1 MSTASADARIY
12 SPSLTVTTI
21 SVCLAAGMQSMDTFI
36 AGIALPS
43 MMGAF
48 SAAHDEVAWVLT
60 SFLIAVGVF
69 TPLTAWLSR
78 RVGRK
83 RLLLI
88 AIVGFCFASVM
99 SGMSNSISQIVPARF
114 VQGMFGAA
122 LVPLSQQILLDIYP
136 RERHGM
142 AMAWFNV
149 GMLVGLI
156 VGPFLG
162 GYITEHYSW
171 RYVFFINLPTGAVA
185 FTMISLFVRE
195 TELAPRPFDFTGFF
209 ALATALISFQLMLDR
224 GERLDWFGST
234 EIVIEAGV
242 AAAALYVFVIHITT
256 TRNPFV
262 DPALFKNRNFAIG
275 MVYIFVLAMLMF
287 GFLGI
292 FPAMMQKHLG
302 YSIFASG
309 VLMSPRGMTTF
320 VASILS
326 GMLFA
331 RIGPRPILFV
341 ALIIMAFSLW
351 HMSTYTLDVDYG
363 TVLFTLCIQG
373 VGFGMMSTTVTAAAY
388 MTLTPELR
396 PDGTSF
402 LSLSRRIGASI
413 GVSFLVSQLLRYSQA
428 NRAAL
433 NENLSLYNE
442 TLHHLTLPDR
452 WNLVNVE
459 GLSAFQ
465 HELNRQAEFMAYLD
479 DFRLLALIVLLIT
492 PLVFFVKIEAPE
504 KKEPKAG

>member
-1 MSTASADARIY
+1 MSAATADTSIPAT
-12 SPSLTVTTI
+12 SLFLTTV
-21 SVCLAAGMQSMDTFI
+21 SVCLAAGMQSMDSFT
-36 AGIALPS
+36 AGVALPS

-48 SAAHDEVAWVLT
+48 SASHDEIAWVLT

-88 AIVGFCFASVM
+88 AIVGFCFASVL
-99 SGMSNSISQIVPARF
+99 SGMSNSIDQIVPARF
-114 VQGMFGAA
+114 LQGTFGAA
-122 LVPLSQQILLDIYP
+122 LVPLSQQTLLDAYP
-136 RERHGM
+136 RHRHGM

-149 GMLVGLI
+149 GMLIGLI

-162 GYITEHYSW
+162 GYLTEYYSW
-171 RYVFFINLPTGAVA
+171 RYVFFINLPTGFVA

-195 TELAPRPFDFTGFF
+195 TELTRRHFDFVGFL
-209 ALATALISFQLMLDR
+209 ALATAQIALQLMLDR
-224 GERLDWFGST
+224 GERLDWFSSP
-234 EIVIEAGV
+234 EIVTEAGV
-242 AAAALYVFVIHITT
+242 AVAALYVFVIHISTA
-256 TRNPFV
+256 RNPFV
-262 DPALFKNRNFAIG
+262 DPGLFRNRNFAIG

-292 FPAMMQKHLG
+292 FPAMMQKALG
-302 YSIFASG
+302 YSVLASG
-309 VLMSPRGMTTF
+309 ILLSPRGMTTF

-326 GMLFA
+326 GMLFG
-331 RIGPRPILFV
+331 RVGPRPILFV
-341 ALIIMAFSLW
+341 ALVIMAFSLW
-351 HMSTYTLDVDYG
+351 QMSTYTLDVDYG
-363 TVLFTLCIQG
+363 TILFTLCMQG
-373 VGFGMMSTTVTAAAY
+373 VGFGMLSTTVTATAY

-433 NENLSLYNE
+433 NENISFYNE
-442 TLHHLTLPDR
+442 TLHHLALPEK
-452 WNLVNVE
+452 WSLLSKE

-465 HELNRQAEFMAYLD
+465 HELTRQADFMAYLD
-479 DFRLLALIVLLIT
+479 DFRLLALIVVAII
-492 PLVFFVKIEAPE
+492 PLVFFLKVAR
-504 KKEPKAG
+504 PKPD

>member
-1 MSTASADARIY
+1 MSTATADTSIPAT
-12 SPSLTVTTI
+12 SLALTTI
-21 SVCLAAGMQSMDTFI
+21 SVCLAAGMQSMDSFT
-36 AGIALPS
+36 ASVALPS

-48 SAAHDEVAWVLT
+48 SAGHDEIAWVLT

-88 AIVGFCFASVM
+88 AIVGFCAASVM
-99 SGMSNSISQIVPARF
+99 SGMANSIEQIVPSRF
-114 VQGMFGAA
+114 LQGTFGAA
-122 LVPLSQQILLDIYP
+122 LVPLSQQTLLDTYP
-136 RERHGM
+136 RHRHGM

-156 VGPFLG
+156 VGPFIG
-162 GYITEHYSW
+162 GYLTEYYSW
-171 RYVFFINLPTGAVA
+171 RYVFFINLPTGVVA

-195 TELAPRPFDFTGFF
+195 TELASRHFDFIGFF
-209 ALATALISFQLMLDR
+209 ALAIAQISLQLMLDR
-224 GERLDWFGST
+224 GERLDWFSSP
-234 EIVIEAGV
+234 EIAVEAGLAV
-242 AAAALYVFVIHITT
+242 SAFYVFVIHITT
-256 TRNPFV
+256 ARNPFV
-262 DPALFKNRNFAIG
+262 DPALFKNRNFTIG
-275 MVYIFVLAMLMF
+275 MIYIFVLAMLMF
-287 GFLGI
+287 GFIGI

-302 YSIFASG
+302 YSILASG
-309 VLMSPRGMTTF
+309 IIMSPRGMTTF
-320 VASILS
+320 VASITS

-351 HMSTYTLDVDYG
+351 QMSTYTLEVDYG
-363 TVLFTLCIQG
+363 TVLFTLCLQG

-402 LSLSRRIGASI
+402 LSLARRIGAST
-413 GVSFLVSQLLRYSQA
+413 GVSFLVSQFLRYSQT

-433 NENLSLYNE
+433 NENVSFYNE
-442 TLHHLTLPDR
+442 TLHNVALPEN
-452 WNLVNVE
+452 WNLVNME
-459 GLSAFQ
+459 GLSSFQ
-465 HELNRQAEFMAYLD
+465 REIIRQSEFMAYLD
-479 DFRLLALIVLLIT
+479 DFRLLALIVIAIT
-492 PLVFFVKIEAPE
+492 PLVFLLKVTP
-504 KKEPKAG
+504 PKQD

>member
-1 MSTASADARIY
+1 MSTVTADTSIPA
-12 SPSLTVTTI
+12 PSLTLTTI

-48 SAAHDEVAWVLT
+48 SAGHDEIAWVLT

-69 TPLTAWLSR
+69 TPLTGWLSR

-88 AIVGFCFASVM
+88 GVVGFCTASTM
-99 SGMSNSISQIVPARF
+99 SGLSNTIEQIVPARF
-114 VQGMFGAA
+114 LQGMFGAA
-122 LVPLSQQILLDIYP
+122 LVPLAQQVLLDTYP
-136 RERHGM
+136 RHRHGM

-162 GYITEHYSW
+162 GYITEYFSW
-171 RYVFFINLPTGAVA
+171 RYVFFINIPTGIVA

-195 TELAPRPFDFTGFF
+195 TRMAPRPFDFTGFF
-209 ALATALISFQLMLDR
+209 ALATALISLQLMLDR
-224 GERLDWFGST
+224 GERLDWFSST
-234 EIVIEAGV
+234 EIIIEAGV
-242 AAAALYVFVIHITT
+242 AVAAFYIFVIHITT

-309 VLMSPRGMTTF
+309 ILMSPRGLTTF

-331 RIGPRPILFV
+331 RLGPRPILFV
-341 ALIIMAFSLW
+341 ALIIMTFSLW
-351 HMSTYTLDVDYG
+351 HMSTYTLEVDYG

-373 VGFGMMSTTVTAAAY
+373 VGFGMMSTTVTASAY

-402 LSLSRRIGASI
+402 LSLARRIGASI

-433 NENLSLYNE
+433 NENVSLYNE
-442 TLHHLTLPDR
+442 TLVHLSLPDN

-459 GLSAFQ
+459 GLSTFQ
-465 HELNRQAEFMAYLD
+465 RELTRQAEFMAYLD

-492 PLVFFVKIEAPE
+492 PLVFFLKTGAEERA
-504 KKEPKAG
+504 KPKTD

>member
-1 MSTASADARIY
+1 MSTATADLSTP

-48 SAAHDEVAWVLT
+48 SAGHDEIAWVLT

-69 TPLTAWLSR
+69 TPLTGWLSR

-83 RLLLI
+83 RLMLI
-88 AIVGFCFASVM
+88 GIVGFCAASTM
-99 SGMSNSISQIVPARF
+99 AGLSNSIEQIVPARF
-114 VQGMFGAA
+114 LQGMFGAA
-122 LVPLSQQILLDIYP
+122 LVPLAQQILLDVYP
-136 RERHGM
+136 RQRHGM

-162 GYITEHYSW
+162 GYITEYYSW

-195 TELAPRPFDFTGFF
+195 TKMAPRPFDFIGFF
-209 ALATALISFQLMLDR
+209 ALSTSLISLQLMLDR
-224 GERLDWFGST
+224 GERLDWFTST
-234 EIVIEAGV
+234 EIIVEAGV
-242 AAAALYVFVIHITT
+242 AIAALYVFVVHITT

-292 FPAMMQKHLG
+292 FPAMMQKYLN

-309 VLMSPRGMTTF
+309 ILMSPRGMTTF
-320 VASILS
+320 VASLIS
-326 GMLFA
+326 GMLFG
-331 RIGPRPILFV
+331 RIGPRPILFA
-341 ALIIMAFSLW
+341 ALVIMAFSLW
-351 HMSTYTLDVDYG
+351 HMSTYTLEVDYG

-373 VGFGMMSTTVTAAAY
+373 IGFGMMSTTVTAAAY

-396 PDGTSF
+396 LDGTSF

-428 NRAAL
+428 NRAPL
-433 NENLSLYNE
+433 NENVSHYNE
-442 TLHHLTLPDR
+442 TLLHLALPEN
-452 WNLVNVE
+452 WNLVNTE
-459 GLSAFQ
+459 GLSTFQ
-465 HELNRQAEFMAYLD
+465 RELTRQAEFMAYLD
-479 DFRLLALIVLLIT
+479 DFRLLALIVIVIT
-492 PLVFFVKIEAPE
+492 PLVFFLKVTLPE
-504 KKEPKAG
+504 PSKPGAG

>member
-1 MSTASADARIY
+1 MSTATADTSIPAT
-12 SPSLTVTTI
+12 SLFLTTV
-21 SVCLAAGMQSMDTFI
+21 SVCLAAGMQSMDSFT
-36 AGIALPS
+36 AGVALPS

-48 SAAHDEVAWVLT
+48 SASHDEIAWVLT

-88 AIVGFCFASVM
+88 AIVGFCAASVL
-99 SGMSNSISQIVPARF
+99 SGMSNSIDQIVPARF
-114 VQGMFGAA
+114 LQGTFGAA
-122 LVPLSQQILLDIYP
+122 LVPLSQQTLLDAYP
-136 RERHGM
+136 RHRHGM

-149 GMLVGLI
+149 GMLIGLI

-162 GYITEHYSW
+162 GYLTEYYSW
-171 RYVFFINLPTGAVA
+171 RYVFFINLPTGFVA

-195 TELAPRPFDFTGFF
+195 TELTSRHFDFLGFF
-209 ALATALISFQLMLDR
+209 ALATAQISLQLMLDR
-224 GERLDWFGST
+224 GERLDWFSSP
-234 EIVIEAGV
+234 EIAVEAGV
-242 AAAALYVFVIHITT
+242 AVAAFYVFVIHISTA
-256 TRNPFV
+256 RNPFV
-262 DPALFKNRNFAIG
+262 DPALFKNRNFTIG

-287 GFLGI
+287 GFIGI
-292 FPAMMQKHLG
+292 FPAMMQRHLG
-302 YSIFASG
+302 YSILASG
-309 VLMSPRGMTTF
+309 IIMSPRGMTTF
-320 VASILS
+320 AASIVS
-326 GMLFA
+326 GMLFG
-331 RIGPRPILFV
+331 RVGPRPILFV
-341 ALIIMAFSLW
+341 ALSIMAFSLW
-351 HMSTYTLDVDYG
+351 YMSTYTLDVDYG
-363 TVLFTLCIQG
+363 TVLFTLCVQG

-433 NENLSLYNE
+433 NENISFYND
-442 TLHHLTLPDR
+442 TLHNLALPER
-452 WNLVNVE
+452 WNMLNTE

-465 HELNRQAEFMAYLD
+465 RELVRQADFMAYLD
-479 DFRLLALIVLLIT
+479 DFRLLALIVIAII
-492 PLVFFVKIEAPE
+492 PLVFFLKVTPSR
-504 KKEPKAG
+504 PD

>member
-1 MSTASADARIY
+1 MSRAAADA
-12 SPSLTVTTI
+12 SLPAPSLFVTTL
-21 SVCLAAGMQSMDTFI
+21 SVCLAAGMQSMDTFV
-36 AGIALPS
+36 ASIALPS

-60 SFLIAVGVF
+60 AFLIAVGVF
-69 TPLTAWLSR
+69 TPLTGWLSR
-78 RVGRK
+78 RIGRK
-83 RLLLI
+83 RLLLF
-88 AIVGFCFASVM
+88 AIVGFCCASVM

-114 VQGMFGAA
+114 LQGMFGAA

-149 GMLVGLI
+149 GMLFGLI
-156 VGPFLG
+156 VGPMLG
-162 GYITEHYSW
+162 GYITEYFTW
-171 RYVFFINLPTGAVA
+171 RYVLFINLPTGVVA

-209 ALATALISFQLMLDR
+209 ALATALISLQLMLDR
-224 GERLDWFGST
+224 GERLDWFSST
-234 EIVIEAGV
+234 EIVIEAGLAV
-242 AAAALYVFVIHITT
+242 SALYIFVIHITT
-256 TRNPFV
+256 TRHPFV

-275 MVYIFVLAMLMF
+275 MVYIFVLAMLIF

-292 FPAMMQKHLG
+292 FPAMLQNHLN
-302 YSIFASG
+302 YSVLASG
-309 VLMSPRGMTTF
+309 LLLSPRGLVTF
-320 VASILS
+320 AASIAS

-331 RIGPRPILFV
+331 RIGPRPIIFV

-351 HMSTYTLDVDYG
+351 HMSTYTLEVDYG
-363 TVLFTLCIQG
+363 TVLFTLCLQG
-373 VGFGMMSTTVTAAAY
+373 LGFGMLSTTVTAAAY

-396 PDGTSF
+396 ADGTAF

-413 GVSFLVSQLLRYSQA
+413 GVSFMVSQFLRYSQA

-433 NENLSLYNE
+433 NEHVSLYNE
-442 TLHHLTLPDR
+442 TLNIVPLPEN
-452 WNLVNVE
+452 WSLFNIE

-465 HELNRQAEFMAYLD
+465 REIVRQAEFMAYLD
-479 DFRLLALIVLLIT
+479 DFRLLALFVVLIT
-492 PLVFFVKIEAPE
+492 PFVFFLKMGAFA
-504 KKEPKAG
+504 KKGS